1 MATDGS
7 DVIQPI
13 VNITGEQISLG
24 PLRHDLLPLYQ
35 RWHNDFATQR
45 TYADPPE
52 PTTIEHWAARY
63 ERWLVGADAVRFTLY
78 ERATL
83 RPIGITNL
91 HRIDLRNRT
100 AAFGMLIGATTDRGK
115 GYGTEATRLMLDY
128 AFTALGLHNVM
139 LTVLEF
145 NRAGRR
151 VYERAGFR
159 ECGRRR
165 EAHRIGGKW
174 WDVIS
179 MDCLASESESP
190 VLARIFV
197 AEEPR

>member
-7 DVIQPI
+7 DAIQPI
-13 VNITGEQISLG
+13 VNITGAQVALG

-45 TYADPPE
+45 TYADPLE
-52 PTTIEHWAARY
+52 PTTREHWAARY
-63 ERWLVGADAVRFTLY
+63 ERWLLGANAVRFTLY

-115 GYGTEATRLMLDY
+115 GYGTEATRLMLEY

-151 VYERAGFR
+151 VYEKAGFK

-165 EAHRIGGKW
+165 EAHMMGGTL
-174 WDVIS
+174 WDVIA
-179 MDCLASESESP
+179 MECLASEFESP

-197 AEEPR
+197 ADEPR

>member
-1 MATDGS
+1 MARDGS
-7 DVIQPI
+7 DTIQPI
-13 VNITGEQISLG
+13 VNIPGEQVVLG
-24 PLRHDLLPLYQ
+24 LLHHDLLPLYQ

-45 TYADPPE
+45 TYADPLE
-52 PTTIEHWAARY
+52 PTTSEHWAARY
-63 ERWLVGADAVRFTLY
+63 ERWLRGTDAVRFTLY

-115 GYGTEATRLMLDY
+115 GYGTEATHLMLDY

-139 LTVLEF
+139 LTVLPF

-151 VYERAGFR
+151 VYEKAGFR

-165 EAHRIGGKW
+165 EAHMMGGKW
-174 WDVIS
+174 EDVIA
-179 MDCLASESESP
+179 MECLASEFESP

-197 AEEPR
+197 ADEPR

>member
-1 MATDGS
+1 
-7 DVIQPI
+7 
-13 VNITGEQISLG
+13 
-24 PLRHDLLPLYQ
+24 
-35 RWHNDFATQR
+35 
-45 TYADPPE
+45 
-52 PTTIEHWAARY
+52 
-63 ERWLVGADAVRFTLY
+63 
-78 ERATL
+78 L

-115 GYGTEATRLMLDY
+115 GYGTEATHLMLDY

-151 VYERAGFR
+151 VYEKAGFR

-165 EAHRIGGKW
+165 EAHMMGGKL
-174 WDVIS
+174 WDVIA
-179 MDCLASESESP
+179 MECLASEFARP
-190 VLARIFV
+190 VLARIVV
-197 AEEPR
+197 ADEPR